1 MSDHPPRL
9 LRRIATF
16 DTQRVTIYLDGIALP
31 AHEGETVLAAVL
43 CHADHLRRHDV
54 DATPRAGFCLMG
66 ACQDCWVWFSDGA
79 RGRACTTPVRDGM
92 HISTASPALR

>member
-1 MSDHPPRL
+1 MNDRSPRL
-9 LRRIATF
+9 LRRIAAF
-16 DTQRVTIYLDGIALP
+16 NTQAVTIYLNDVAMT

-54 DATPRAGFCLMG
+54 DAAPRAGFCLMG

-79 RGRACTTPVRDGM
+79 RGRACTTLVRDGM
-92 HISTASPALR
+92 RISTAPPALP